1 MTIKYTF
8 VCLSLIILHVS
19 AKEPIESK
27 DGRMVGHDMTTY
39 TNNETVLLPVH
50 GKDENLCKIFSF
62 AVIFLGSAFTV
73 IRYRGRSASHVITTQ
88 QRLSLRISGTGET
101 DQLLNGKKKHVN
113 FHRTID
119 ATLSR
124 IAMYKLLEM
133 MKSVGLLYW
142 NNAPRGTVIRIGSKF
157 ILTAWHVIEPI
168 VSSPGRIDNNGRP
181 KNSVILQNL
190 KKKDVVNV
198 GFNKDAKNKEHDC
211 RSGLLPKICFLDRAE
226 DACILELD
234 CDSALLPA
242 PFNVFMD
249 FRKMWDRKP
258 QSKFVH
264 VMGQHPTE
272 RIIVLDPGCKV
283 ISKGDEKVKK
293 IDKWLKKNKSKVV
306 RNGHDKHDVEEC
318 YEYYYESEDY
328 LLLDTYL
335 EFGASGGAVVSFTP
349 DGDIALVGVLLQGIP
364 SWYWN
369 EECVKHGYS
378 SKVRIEVACPISN
391 ILKSKEW
398 RGNFTKETLFWF

>member
-88 QRLSLRISGTGET
+88 QRLSLRISGT
-101 DQLLNGKKKHVN
+101 
-113 FHRTID
+113 
-119 ATLSR
+119 A
-124 IAMYKLLEM
+124 
-133 MKSVGLLYW
+133 
-142 NNAPRGTVIRIGSKF
+142 
-157 ILTAWHVIEPI
+157 
-168 VSSPGRIDNNGRP
+168 SPGRIDNNGRP